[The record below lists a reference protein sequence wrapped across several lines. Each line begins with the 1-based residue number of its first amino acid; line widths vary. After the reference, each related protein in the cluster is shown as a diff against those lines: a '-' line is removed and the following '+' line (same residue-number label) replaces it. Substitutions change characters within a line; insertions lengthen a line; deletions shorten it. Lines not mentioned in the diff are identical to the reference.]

1 MDNAS
6 LAKIGSQERPVPAL
20 KFGHGPMV
28 KDVFYPVI
36 ERWLEDWWDLD
47 GAGARIVPEILPDE
61 GVVTTHEGRPIVASF
76 IYNKKGLDLS
86 LHAYLVT
93 DPQIKST
100 LRHAAVSEHIT
111 VAVQHA
117 ESLGCT
123 YQLWQTEDP
132 RFTDRLIKNHGFESA
147 TGRLS
152 TAYHISGGGPRL
164 AALEE

>member
-1 MDNAS
+1 MDNAAS
-6 LAKIGSQERPVPAL
+6 ATFGSQASISPGS

-28 KDVFYPVI
+28 KDAFYPII
-36 ERWLEDWWDLD
+36 ERWLEAWWELD

-76 IYNKKGLDLS
+76 IYNVTGVNIS

-93 DPQIKST
+93 DPQLKST
-100 LRHAAVSEHIT
+100 LRHAAVSEHIE
-111 VAVQHA
+111 VAVHHA
-117 ESLGCT
+117 ESIGCT

-132 RFTDRLIKNHGFESA
+132 RFTDRLIKKHGFESA

-152 TAYHISGGGPRL
+152 TAYHISGSGPKL